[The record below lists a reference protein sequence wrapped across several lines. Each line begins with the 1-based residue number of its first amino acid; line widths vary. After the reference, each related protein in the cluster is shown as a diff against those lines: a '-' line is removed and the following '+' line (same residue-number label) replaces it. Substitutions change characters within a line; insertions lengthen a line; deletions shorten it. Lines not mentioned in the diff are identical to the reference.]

1 LRLLAIETSCDETA
15 AAVVEDGRRILSN
28 VVSTQAAIHAPYG
41 GVVPE
46 LASRHHIENIVPVI
60 REAMAEARM
69 EFSELDAVAVTQGP
83 GLVGSLLVGLQA
95 AKAIAW
101 VHGKPLV
108 PVHHVAGHIQAPFL
122 AHHDIPLPALAL
134 VVSGGH
140 TSLFEVPEEGVYRLL
155 GRTRDDAAG
164 EAFDKV
170 AKLLGLGYPGGPVID
185 RLSEGANP
193 EAVEFT
199 VARIKDGRPDFSF
212 SGIKTAVLYHVRR
225 EGIAP
230 VADPARVPGEVRDL
244 LASFQR
250 AVVSAL
256 VRGLVRAAE
265 TGRPRSLLLTG
276 GVAANTLL
284 RREAARAAAALGLP
298 IFIPPLELTT
308 DNAAMIAA
316 AGYVNFRKGHRA
328 GPDLN
333 AEPSLALGS
342 GPGGRPART
351 AG

>member
-60 REAMAEARM
+60 RGAMAEARV
-69 EFSELDAVAVTQGP
+69 EFPELDAVAVTQGP

-101 VHGKPLV
+101 VHRKPLV
-108 PVHHVAGHIQAPFL
+108 PVHHIAGHIQAPFL
-122 AHHDIPLPALAL
+122 AHDDIALPALAL

-140 TSLFEVPEEGVYRLL
+140 TSLFEVPEEGTYRLL

-185 RLSEGANP
+185 RLSEGANA

-199 VARIKDGRPDFSF
+199 IARIKDGRPDFSF

-230 VADPARVPGEVRDL
+230 VADPSRVPGEVRDL
-244 LASFQR
+244 VASFQR

-265 TGRPRSLLLTG
+265 VNRPKSLLLTG

-284 RREAARAAAALGLP
+284 RREATRAAGSLGLP

-316 AGYVNFRKGHRA
+316 AGYVNFRKGRRA

-333 AEPSLALGS
+333 AEPSLAL
-342 GPGGRPART
+342 A
-351 AG
+351 